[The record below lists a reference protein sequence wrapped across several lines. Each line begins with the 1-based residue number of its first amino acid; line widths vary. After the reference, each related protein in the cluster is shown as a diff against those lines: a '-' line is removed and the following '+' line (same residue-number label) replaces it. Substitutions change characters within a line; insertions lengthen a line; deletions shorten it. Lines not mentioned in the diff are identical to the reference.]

1 MGESWREFGP
11 KRFNRRIDP
20 ALRTGVAIDVEQRL
34 HGTKGVGGS
43 FGPAI
48 STHQEDRKMKIGFIR
63 AAVLSFA
70 ASLVS
75 VPVSAAEPYAG
86 YGYEPTKEGHIGE
99 REYSPYL
106 NIGFPQRVFWGDTHL
121 HTSYST
127 DAGMIGNRLGP
138 DEAYRFARG
147 ETVVSSS
154 GVRTRLQRPLDFLVV
169 ADHAENL
176 GLAPMIAEKNPDLL
190 KHEFGKRIANLVY
203 SGKYGDAYALWGGG
217 MAERK
222 DPLKGSEELTRTMW
236 QRLTTSAEKFNEPG
250 KFTALIG
257 FEWTSS
263 PGGNNLHRNV
273 IFRDGKAKAD
283 QIIPISNYDTQDP
296 EELWKWMATYEQK
309 TGGQLLAIAHNGN
322 LSNGLMF
329 DDVTFTK
336 KKLTKDYALR
346 RTRWEPV
353 YEVTQMKGDG
363 EAHPSLSPNDEFAD
377 YERWDKGSFGPQ
389 PKTKD
394 MLPREYAR
402 EALKRG
408 LKYDQTLGANPFKFG
423 MIGST
428 DSHTSLATI
437 EENNYFGKATPAEP
451 SANPGRFQEKITGFL
466 QQPGGPDIT
475 IRHAKTL
482 AAGLAAVWATDNTRE
497 ALWDALARKE
507 VYATTGTRMT
517 VRVFAGWDFAAAD
530 VQRPDFAKIG
540 YQQGVPMGGD
550 LTKAPKGKAPTF
562 VIRALRDVD
571 GANLDRVQIVKGWLD
586 SKGAPQEQVYDVMC
600 SDGRKITDK
609 HRCDKPVGNTVDV
622 KTAMYTN
629 SIGDA
634 LMLVYWKDP
643 GFDPKQRAFYYVRV
657 LEIPTPRWTT
667 YDAAF
672 FGVELPKDVPATQ
685 QERAYT
691 SPIWYTP

>member
-1 MGESWREFGP
+1 MKPNQSESCC
-11 KRFNRRIDP
+11 RIFLI
-20 ALRTGVAIDVEQRL
+20 AIFMLTG
-34 HGTKGVGGS
+34 
-43 FGPAI
+43 I
-48 STHQEDRKMKIGFIR
+48 STYAGT
-63 AAVLSFA
+63 
-70 ASLVS
+70 
-75 VPVSAAEPYAG
+75 YAG
-86 YGYEPTKEGHIGE
+86 YGYEPTKTGHLGE
-99 REYSPYL
+99 KEYSPYL
-106 NIGFPQRVFWGDTHL
+106 DIGYPQRVFWGDTHL
-121 HTSYST
+121 HTAYST

-147 ETVVSSS
+147 EIVDASS
-154 GVRTRLQRPLDFLVV
+154 GVRARLQRPLDFLVI

-190 KHEFGKRIANLVY
+190 KLEFGKKIANLVY
-203 SGKYGDAYALWGGG
+203 SDKYGDAYALWGDG
-217 MAERK
+217 MSNRK
-222 DPLKGSEELTRTMW
+222 DPLKGNESLTRTMW
-236 QRLTTSAEKFNEPG
+236 ERLTTSAEKFNEPG

-263 PGGNNLHRNV
+263 PAGNNLHRNI
-273 IFRDGKAKAD
+273 IFRDGKARAD

-296 EELWKWMATYEQK
+296 EELWKWMAAYEQK
-309 TGGQLLAIAHNGN
+309 TGGKALAIAHNGN

-336 KKLTKDYALR
+336 KKLTKDYAQR
-346 RTRWEPV
+346 RMRWEPV

-377 YERWDKGSFGPQ
+377 YGTWDKGSFGPE

-402 EALKRG
+402 EAYKRG
-408 LKYDQTLGANPFKFG
+408 LAYEQKLGANPFKFG

-451 SANPGRFQEKITGFL
+451 SANPGRFQEKITGFA
-466 QQPGGPDIT
+466 QKPDGPDIT
-475 IRHAKTL
+475 IRHFKTL
-482 AAGLAAVWATDNTRE
+482 ASGLAAVWATDNTRE
-497 ALWDALARKE
+497 AIWDALARKE
-507 VYATTGTRMT
+507 VYATTGTRIT
-517 VRVFAGWDFAAAD
+517 VRVFAGWDFAESD

-540 YQQGVPMGGD
+540 YLRGVPMGGD
-550 LTKAPKGKAPTF
+550 LAKAPKGKAPTF

-571 GANLDRVQIVKGWLD
+571 GANLDRIQIVKGWLD
-586 SKGAPQEQVYDVMC
+586 SKGEMQEQVYDVMC
-600 SDGRKITDK
+600 SNGRKITDK
-609 HRCDKPVGNTVDV
+609 HHCNKPVGNTVDV
-622 KTAMYTN
+622 KTATYTN

-634 LMLVYWKDP
+634 LMLAYWKDP
-643 GFDPKQRAFYYVRV
+643 AFDPKQRAFYYIRV

-672 FGVELPKDVPATQ
+672 FGVELPKGVEPTH

>member
-1 MGESWREFGP
+1 M
-11 KRFNRRIDP
+11 
-20 ALRTGVAIDVEQRL
+20 
-34 HGTKGVGGS
+34 
-43 FGPAI
+43 
-48 STHQEDRKMKIGFIR
+48 KMKTNQIGLFGGMLCIALFILANT
-63 AAVLSFA
+63 AAFA
-70 ASLVS
+70 ADKK
-75 VPVSAAEPYAG
+75 YAG
-86 YGYEPTKEGHIGE
+86 YGYEPTQSGHLGE
-99 REYSPYL
+99 KEYSPYL
-106 NIGFPQRVFWGDTHL
+106 DIGYPQRVFWGDTHL

-127 DAGMIGNRLGP
+127 DAGMVGNRLGP
-138 DEAYRFARG
+138 EEAYRFARG
-147 ETVVSSS
+147 ETVVAST
-154 GVRTRLQRPLDFLVV
+154 GVRARLQRPLDFLVV

-190 KHEFGKRIANLVY
+190 KLEFGKKIANLVY
-203 SGKYGDAYALWGGG
+203 SGKYGDAYTLWGDG
-217 MAERK
+217 MSTRK
-222 DPLKGSEELTRTMW
+222 DPLKGNETLTRTMW
-236 QRLTTSAEKFNEPG
+236 ERLTSSAEKFNEPG

-283 QIIPISNYDTQDP
+283 QIIPLSNYDTSDP
-296 EELWKWMATYEQK
+296 EELWKWMAAYEAK
-309 TGGQLLAIAHNGN
+309 TGGRMFAIPHNGN

-329 DDVTFTK
+329 DDATFTK
-336 KKLTKDYALR
+336 KKLTQDYAER
-346 RTRWEPV
+346 RMRWEPV
-353 YEVTQMKGDG
+353 YEVTQIKGDG
-363 EAHPSLSPNDEFAD
+363 EAHLSLSPNDEFAD
-377 YERWDKGSFGPQ
+377 YGTWDKGSFGPE

-408 LKYDQTLGANPFKFG
+408 LKYEKTLGANPFKFG

-428 DSHTSLATI
+428 DSHTSLATT
-437 EENNYFGKATPAEP
+437 EENNFFGKATPAEP
-451 SANPGRFQEKITGFL
+451 SAKLERFQEKITGFFEK
-466 QQPGGPDIT
+466 PGGPDIT
-475 IRHAKTL
+475 MRHYQSL

-517 VRVFAGWDFAAAD
+517 VRVFAGWDFEAAD

-540 YQQGVPMGGD
+540 YLQGVPMGGD
-550 LTKAPKGKAPTF
+550 LRKAPKGKAPTF

-571 GANLDRVQIVKGWLD
+571 GANLDRLQIVKGWLD
-586 SKGAPQEQVYDVMC
+586 SKGVTQEQVYDVIC
-600 SDGRKITDK
+600 SDGRMINDK

-622 KTAMYTN
+622 KTATYTN

-634 LMLVYWKDP
+634 LMLAYWKDP
-643 GFDPKQRAFYYVRV
+643 AFDPKQRAFYYIRV

-672 FGVELPKDVPATQ
+672 FSVDLPKDVPASQ